1 MQIIHLCTIIII
13 YQLYIDGNIAHCLHL
28 FHFADKKTIQAMK
41 TSLATPLTDEC
52 FLT

>member
-13 YQLYIDGNIAHCLHL
+13 YQFYIDGNIAHCLHL
-28 FHFADKKTIQAMK
+28 FHFADKKSIQGMK
-41 TSLATPLTDEC
+41 NALATPLTGER